1 MAAIAGDR
9 LSFFCL
15 WHSRLGHPSVTCL
28 RQIISSGSLGNVT
41 FKIYLFVLSCRVSKS
56 IALPFHRSTTHTTH
70 AFDLVHS
77 DIWGPASQPTLCSV
91 Y

>member
-28 RQIISSGSLGNVT
+28 RQLISSGSLGNVT
-41 FKIYLFVLSCRVSKS
+41 FEDLTDCLSCRVSQS
-56 IALPFHRSTTHTTH
+56 IGLPFHRSTTHTKH
-70 AFDLVHS
+70 AFDLVH
-77 DIWGPASQPTLCSV
+77 
-91 Y
+91 